1 MRSLPINMQKH
12 GFIMSRILVSIF
24 QDAELASVLAFKGGT
39 SLMFFHELPRFSTD
53 LDFNLLDDTKT
64 ELVFQRIKTILSRY
78 GTIADEANKFYDPIL
93 VLDYGKGERKLK
105 VEASRRHYD
114 NHYEIRSFAGTD
126 IRVMTMPDMFAH
138 KLCALGE
145 RTTPRDV
152 FDVWFFLVN
161 NTEINENIIQLRTG
175 QTLREYTQSCARH
188 VRQLSEKE
196 LMQGLGEVLDAKQKT
211 FVRKS
216 LIQETAAQ
224 LEMFSAFPLVSM
236 QPKTA
241 RMQLILEHEDLC
253 RQLVNADIDLS
264 TLSEQKI
271 QRLLG
276 GETLELCTKHEQNIL
291 FRFS

>member
-78 GTIADEANKFYDPIL
+78 GTIADEANKFYGPIL

-105 VEASRRHYD
+105 VEVSRRHYD

-196 LMQGLGEVLDAKQKT
+196 MMQGLGEVLDAKQKT

-224 LEMFSAFPLVSM
+224 LERFSAFPLVSM
-236 QPKTA
+236 QPRTT
-241 RMQLILEHEDLC
+241 RMQFIIDHVELC
-253 RQLVNADIDLS
+253 HQLSNADVDLS
-264 TLSEQKI
+264 TISEHNL
-271 QRLLG
+271 QRLLR
-276 GETLELCTKHEQNIL
+276 GELLELYTKHEQKIS
-291 FRFS
+291 FRFI

>member
-1 MRSLPINMQKH
+1 MRTLPINMQKH

-53 LDFNLLDDTKT
+53 LDFNLLDDTKA
-64 ELVFQRIKTILSRY
+64 ELVFHRIKTILLRY
-78 GTIADEANKFYDPIL
+78 GTIADEANKFYGPIL
-93 VLDYGKGERKLK
+93 VLDYGNGERKLK
-105 VEASRRHYD
+105 VEVSKRFYD
-114 NHYEIRSFAGTD
+114 NHHEIRSFAGTD

-152 FDVWFFLVN
+152 FDVWFFLAN
-161 NTEINENIIQLRTG
+161 NTEINENIIRLRTG

-188 VRQLSEKE
+188 VRQLNEKE

-216 LIQETAAQ
+216 LIQETASQ
-224 LEMFSAFPLVSM
+224 LDMFSAFPLVSM
-236 QPKTA
+236 QPETA
-241 RMQLILEHEDLC
+241 RLRLISEHEDMC

-264 TLSEQKI
+264 TLSEQKLQKI
-271 QRLLG
+271 LG
-276 GETLELCTKHEQNIL
+276 GETLVLCTKHEQNIS
-291 FRFS
+291 FRFI